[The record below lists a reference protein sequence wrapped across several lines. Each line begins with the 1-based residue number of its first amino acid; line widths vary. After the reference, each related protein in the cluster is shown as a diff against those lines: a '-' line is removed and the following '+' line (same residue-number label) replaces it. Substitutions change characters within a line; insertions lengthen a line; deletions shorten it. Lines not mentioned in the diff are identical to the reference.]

1 MKAGL
6 TVRVFGVLIALL
18 LIVPTVVICATAF
31 TDGSTVSFPPDGFS
45 LRWIE
50 DVLGDRRWM
59 RAFGN
64 SFEVG
69 LLAAVFAMVAGG
81 ALALGAARARGV
93 MASVFT
99 AVSMLPM
106 ILPLVVGA
114 IGFYLVYARL
124 GLTGNVLGLALAHGV
139 LGLPYVF
146 VNVLALLRTLD
157 PRVEEAARIH
167 GAGQFMTLLTI
178 TLPLI
183 APATVIGGLL
193 AFISSWDEV
202 VVATFLSD
210 ARFQT
215 LPVLMYSQL
224 RSGVEPSV
232 SAVALI
238 VTVVTFALALVVFA
252 VGPIRARIARR
263 RRSPL
268 SRPTI
273 QRSSV

>member
-1 MKAGL
+1 MKAGWTMRIL
-6 TVRVFGVLIALL
+6 GILIAVM
-18 LIVPTVVICATAF
+18 LIAPTVIICATAF
-31 TDGSTVSFPPDGFS
+31 TSGTSVSFPPDGFS
-45 LRWIE
+45 FRWID

-64 SFEVG
+64 SFAVG
-69 LLAAVFAMVAGG
+69 LLAALFAMLAGG
-81 ALALGAARARGV
+81 ALALGASRAQGAI
-93 MASVFT
+93 ASVFT
-99 AVSMLPM
+99 AVSVLPM

-114 IGFYLVYARL
+114 IGFYLVYVRV

-146 VNVLALLRTLD
+146 VNVLARLRGLD

-167 GAGQFMTLLTI
+167 GAGQFTTLATI

-183 APATVIGGLL
+183 APAATVGGLL

-202 VVATFLSD
+202 IVATFLSD

-215 LPVLMYSQL
+215 LPVLMYTQI

-238 VTVVTFALALVVFA
+238 VTVVTFAVALITFS
-252 VGPIRARIARR
+252 VGPIRARLSARAANK
-263 RRSPL
+263 
-268 SRPTI
+268 
-273 QRSSV
+273 QRNHR

>member
-1 MKAGL
+1 MNAGW
-6 TVRVFGVLIALL
+6 TVRILGVVIAVL
-18 LIVPTVVICATAF
+18 LIVPTIVICATAF
-31 TDGSTVSFPPDGFS
+31 TSGTSVSFPPTGFS
-45 LRWIE
+45 FRWIE

-64 SFEVG
+64 SFAVG
-69 LLAAVFAMVAGG
+69 ALSAVFAMVAGG
-81 ALALGAARARGV
+81 ALALGAARAKG
-93 MASVFT
+93 AISTVFT
-99 AVSMLPM
+99 AVSVLPM

-114 IGFYLVYARL
+114 IGFYLVYSRF

-157 PRVEEAARIH
+157 PRVEEAARVH
-167 GAGQFMTLLTI
+167 GAGQFATLVTI
-178 TLPLI
+178 TLPMI
-183 APATVIGGLL
+183 APAAVVGGLL

-202 VVATFLSD
+202 VVSTFLSD

-215 LPVLMYSQL
+215 LPVLMYGQI

-238 VTVVTFALALVVFA
+238 VTVVTFVIALIVFA
-252 VGPIRARIARR
+252 VGPIRARI
-263 RRSPL
+263 L
-268 SRPTI
+268 
-273 QRSSV
+273 QRSSR

>member
-1 MKAGL
+1 MNAGVS
-6 TVRVFGVLIALL
+6 VRIVGIVIAVV
-18 LIVPTVVICATAF
+18 LIVPTIVICATAF
-31 TDGSTVSFPPDGFS
+31 TSGSAVTFPPQGFS
-45 LRWIE
+45 FRWIE

-64 SFEVG
+64 SFAVG
-69 LLAAVFAMVAGG
+69 ALAAIFAMIAGA
-81 ALALGAARARGV
+81 ALALGAARARG
-93 MASVFT
+93 AISSVFT
-99 AVSMLPM
+99 AVSVLPM
-106 ILPLVVGA
+106 IVPLVVGA

-157 PRVEEAARIH
+157 PRIEEAARIH
-167 GAGQFMTLLTI
+167 GAGQLTTLATI
-178 TLPLI
+178 TLPLL

-215 LPVLMYSQL
+215 LPVLMYGQI

-238 VTVVTFALALVVFA
+238 VTVVTFAVALIVFA
-252 VGPIRARIARR
+252 VGPIRARLARR
-263 RRSPL
+263 S
-268 SRPTI
+268 SRP
-273 QRSSV
+273 

>member
-1 MKAGL
+1 MTAGW
-6 TVRVFGVLIALL
+6 TVRIVGVIIAIL
-18 LIVPTVVICATAF
+18 LIVPTFIICATAF
-31 TDGSTVSFPPDGFS
+31 TSGSSVSFPPDGFS

-64 SFEVG
+64 SFAVG
-69 LLAAVFAMVAGG
+69 LLAAVVAMAGG
-81 ALALGAARARGV
+81 AALALGAARARGR
-93 MASVFT
+93 MASLFT
-99 AVSMLPM
+99 AVSVLPM

-114 IGFYLVYARL
+114 IGFYLVYSRL
-124 GLTGNVLGLALAHGV
+124 GLTGNVWGLALAHGV

-146 VNVLALLRTLD
+146 VNVLALLRTID
-157 PRVEEAARIH
+157 PRIEEAARIH
-167 GAGQFMTLLTI
+167 GAGQFTTLVTV
-178 TLPLI
+178 TLPMI
-183 APATVIGGLL
+183 APATVVGGLL

-215 LPVLMYSQL
+215 LPVLMYGQI

-238 VTVVTFALALVVFA
+238 VTVVTFAIALITFA
-252 VGPIRARIARR
+252 IGPIRARLA
-263 RRSPL
+263 
-268 SRPTI
+268 
-273 QRSSV
+273 QRSSK

>member
-1 MKAGL
+1 MNAGI
-6 TVRVFGVLIALL
+6 TVRVVSVVLAIVLIL
-18 LIVPTVVICATAF
+18 PTIVICATAF
-31 TDGSTVSFPPDGFS
+31 TSGTQVSFPPDGFS
-45 LRWIE
+45 MRWID

-64 SFEVG
+64 SFAVG
-69 LLAAVFAMVAGG
+69 ALAAVFAMVAGS
-81 ALALGAARARGV
+81 ALALGASRARG
-93 MASVFT
+93 AIGSLFT
-99 AVSMLPM
+99 AVSVLPM

-114 IGFYLVYARL
+114 IGFYLVYVRV

-146 VNVLALLRTLD
+146 VNVLAQLRTLD
-157 PRVEEAARIH
+157 PRIEEAARIH
-167 GAGQFMTLLTI
+167 GAGQFTTLATI

-193 AFISSWDEV
+193 SFISSWDEV

-215 LPVLMYSQL
+215 LPVLMYSQI

-238 VTVVTFALALVVFA
+238 VTVVTFAIALIAFA
-252 VGPIRARIARR
+252 IAPIRARIAARALKTP
-263 RRSPL
+263 RSP
-268 SRPTI
+268 R
-273 QRSSV
+273 

>member
-1 MKAGL
+1 MNAGVS
-6 TVRVFGVLIALL
+6 VRIVGVLIAVVLV
-18 LIVPTVVICATAF
+18 VPTIVICATAF
-31 TDGSTVSFPPDGFS
+31 TGGSAVTFPPQGFS
-45 LRWIE
+45 FRWIE

-64 SFEVG
+64 SFAVG
-69 LLAAVFAMVAGG
+69 ALAAVFSMVAGA
-81 ALALGAARARGV
+81 ALALGAARARGAI
-93 MASVFT
+93 ASVFT
-99 AVSMLPM
+99 AVSVLPM
-106 ILPLVVGA
+106 IVPLVVGA

-124 GLTGNVLGLALAHGV
+124 GLTGNVVGLALAHGV

-157 PRVEEAARIH
+157 PRIEEAARIH
-167 GAGQFMTLLTI
+167 GASQLRTLATV
-178 TLPLI
+178 TLPLL

-215 LPVLMYSQL
+215 LPVLMYGQI

-232 SAVALI
+232 SAVSLI
-238 VTVVTFALALVVFA
+238 VTVVTFGVALIVFA
-252 VGPIRARIARR
+252 VGPIRARLARR
-263 RRSPL
+263 SSRS
-268 SRPTI
+268 
-273 QRSSV
+273 

>member
-1 MKAGL
+1 MNAGI
-6 TVRVFGVLIALL
+6 TVRVIGVVVAALL
-18 LIVPTVVICATAF
+18 ILPTIIICATAF
-31 TDGSTVSFPPDGFS
+31 TSGTQVTFPPDGFS
-45 LRWIE
+45 TRWIDE
-50 DVLGDRRWM
+50 ILGDRRWM

-64 SFEVG
+64 SFAVG
-69 LLAAVFAMVAGG
+69 LLAAAFAMIAGG
-81 ALALGAARARGV
+81 ALALGAARARG
-93 MASVFT
+93 AISTVFT
-99 AVSMLPM
+99 AVSVLPM

-114 IGFYLVYARL
+114 VGFYLVYVRV

-157 PRVEEAARIH
+157 ARVEEAARVH
-167 GAGQFMTLLTI
+167 GAGQFMTLVTI
-178 TLPLI
+178 TLPLV
-183 APATVIGGLL
+183 APATVVGGLL

-215 LPVLMYSQL
+215 LPVLMYTQI

-238 VTVVTFALALVVFA
+238 VTVVTFAIALIVSL
-252 VGPIRARIARR
+252 VGPIRARLARR
-263 RRSPL
+263 GQRTP
-268 SRPTI
+268 
-273 QRSSV
+273 RSS

>member
-1 MKAGL
+1 MKAGW
-6 TVRVFGVLIALL
+6 TVRVLGIAIAVMLIT
-18 LIVPTVVICATAF
+18 PTLVICATAF
-31 TDGSTVSFPPDGFS
+31 TSGTSVTFPPDGFS

-50 DVLGDRRWM
+50 AVLGDQRWM

-64 SFEVG
+64 SFAVG
-69 LLAAVFAMVAGG
+69 LLAAAFAMIAGG
-81 ALALGAARARGV
+81 ALALGAARTRGAV
-93 MASVFT
+93 ANLFT
-99 AVSMLPM
+99 AVSVLPM

-114 IGFYLVYARL
+114 IGFYLVYVRV

-167 GAGQFMTLLTI
+167 GAGQFTTLVTV

-183 APATVIGGLL
+183 APATIVGGLL
-193 AFISSWDEV
+193 SFISSWDEV

-215 LPVLMYSQL
+215 LPVLMYTQI

-232 SAVALI
+232 SAVAVI
-238 VTVVTFALALVVFA
+238 VTAVTFATALITFS
-252 VGPIRARIARR
+252 VGPIRARLA
-263 RRSPL
+263 
-268 SRPTI
+268 SRASNK
-273 QRSSV
+273 QRSSR

>member
-1 MKAGL
+1 MNAGWS
-6 TVRVFGVLIALL
+6 VRIFGVVIAVL

-31 TDGSTVSFPPDGFS
+31 TSGTSVTFPPDGFS
-45 LRWIE
+45 LRWIDE
-50 DVLGDRRWM
+50 VLGDRRWM

-64 SFEVG
+64 SFAVG
-69 LLAAVFAMVAGG
+69 LLAGVFAMVAGG
-81 ALALGAARARGV
+81 ALALGAARARGPIGT
-93 MASVFT
+93 VFT
-99 AVSMLPM
+99 AVSVLPM

-114 IGFYLVYARL
+114 IGFYLVYARI

-157 PRVEEAARIH
+157 PRVEEAARVH
-167 GAGQFMTLLTI
+167 GAGQFTTLLTI

-238 VTVVTFALALVVFA
+238 VTVVTFAIALIIFAGGAVRTRLAKR
-252 VGPIRARIARR
+252 GPK
-263 RRSPL
+263 S
-268 SRPTI
+268 
-273 QRSSV
+273 QRSSR

>member
-1 MKAGL
+1 MNAGL
-6 TVRVFGVLIALL
+6 SVRIFGVVVAVL
-18 LIVPTVVICATAF
+18 LILPTIVICATAF
-31 TDGSTVSFPPDGFS
+31 TSGTSVTFPPDGFS
-45 LRWIE
+45 FRWIE
-50 DVLGDRRWM
+50 DVLGDRRWT

-64 SFEVG
+64 SLAVG
-69 LLAAVFAMVAGG
+69 LLSAVFAIVAGG
-81 ALALGAARARGV
+81 ALALGAARARGAI
-93 MASVFT
+93 ASVFT
-99 AVSMLPM
+99 AVSVLPM

-114 IGFYLVYARL
+114 IGFYLVYARF

-146 VNVLALLRTLD
+146 VNTLAILRTLD
-157 PRVEEAARIH
+157 SRIEEAARVH
-167 GAGQFMTLLTI
+167 GANQFVTLVTV

-183 APATVIGGLL
+183 APASITGGLL

-215 LPVLMYSQL
+215 LPVLMYSQI

-238 VTVVTFALALVVFA
+238 VTVFTFAIALIVFA
-252 VGPIRARIARR
+252 VGPIRARIAKRALKT
-263 RRSPL
+263 RRS
-268 SRPTI
+268 SR
-273 QRSSV
+273 